1 MFPYFITIILIAIV
15 IICTLFVFS
24 INNISSDN
32 IDSGIPLFQ
41 ENKISDSKIKD
52 LKNDTKLVTLYKT
65 NLVPEIRDYH
75 DILSTEVSK
84 VDNNKLLF
92 TIELDEDA
100 NDNKDYETVYI
111 WLLFDVITST
121 ISDNGNSIDD
131 DFSMLNK
138 QNQVYTLIIPNFGV
152 DSKFGKDVGWY
163 LAIFNNTDNSYTLP
177 LSRISNM
184 PTNKVQVFIDPIF
197 IGNPLKF
204 NYIVSSMIRVNNT
217 FLDKPPDYLIDTVPD
232 NYESFWKQ
240 WFK

>member
-32 IDSGIPLFQ
+32 IDSGITLFQ

-204 NYIVSSMIRVNNT
+204 NYVVSSMIRVNNT

>member
-1 MFPYFITIILIAIV
+1 MYPYFVTIILIAIV

-32 IDSGIPLFQ
+32 IDSGITLFQ

-52 LKNDTKLVTLYKT
+52 LKNDTKLVTLYRT

-131 DFSMLNK
+131 YFSMLNK

-163 LAIFNNTDNSYTLP
+163 LAIFNNIANIYYP
-177 LSRISNM
+177 
-184 PTNKVQVFIDPIF
+184 
-197 IGNPLKF
+197 
-204 NYIVSSMIRVNNT
+204 YIQDFGM
-217 FLDKPPDYLIDTVPD
+217 KA
-232 NYESFWKQ
+232 
-240 WFK
+240 

>member
-1 MFPYFITIILIAIV
+1 MYPYSITFILIAIV
-15 IICTLFVFS
+15 IIFTLFVFS

-32 IDSGIPLFQ
+32 DESGITLFQ
-41 ENKISDSKIKD
+41 EHKISDSKIKD
-52 LKNDTKLVTLYKT
+52 FKNDIKLVTLYKT
-65 NLVPEIRDYH
+65 NLVPEIRDYL
-75 DILSTEVSK
+75 DILSTEVTE

-92 TIELDEDA
+92 TIELAEDA
-100 NDNKDYETVYI
+100 NKNKNYETVYI
-111 WLLFDVITST
+111 WLLFQVITTT
-121 ISDNGNSIDD
+121 ISDKGNSIDN
-131 DFSMLNK
+131 DFSIINK
-138 QNQVYTLIIPNFGV
+138 QNQIYTLIIPNFGV
-152 DSKFGKDVGWY
+152 DSKFEKDAGWY

-177 LSRISNM
+177 ISRISDM
-184 PTNKVQVFIDPIF
+184 PSNKVEVFIDPIF